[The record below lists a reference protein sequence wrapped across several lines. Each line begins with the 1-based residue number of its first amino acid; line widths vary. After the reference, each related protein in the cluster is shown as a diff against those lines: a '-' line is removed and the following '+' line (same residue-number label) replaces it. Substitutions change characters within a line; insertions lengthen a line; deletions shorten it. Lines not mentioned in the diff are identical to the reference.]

1 MFLIERQIFIA
12 QKSPETKTSLS
23 ALKKSINSNTSR
35 PPPGKNFG
43 SHPAIE
49 KPSSAED
56 DRHTS
61 LAIYAVTPTY
71 LDIRTPY
78 DEMRGGLFFLALCFL
93 LPPVVIGLPSVFGQ
107 MIPELLSGQRI
118 HSAHNLDTPGYIT
131 NIFGIF
137 LPFAWIGTGI
147 YFGWRHLRLE
157 AFIQRR
163 IIVRF
168 NRKTR
173 KVYVHRPHYAG
184 GIIELP
190 WDNAIPD
197 GVRPGGDESEGIG
210 ASLLLGWLPQHS
222 PRNEFEMLV
231 VGRRVRSNSEIT
243 NLWEFI
249 RRYMEE
255 GPEGLPEPQ
264 TIGKFPWP
272 WRGLESAWSFIWPVW
287 RIEGLDWAR
296 WLIVLMSPLIL
307 IFAASHWLALLTCW
321 EPVFPKAIRDACG
334 EGWKDVLRTR
344 MIDVGAWAMLAA
356 VLAGLWQLI

>member
-1 MFLIERQIFIA
+1 MFLTERQMCSAPSGPKERTNLEAPKARFSKRNFA
-12 QKSPETKTSLS
+12 RRTAGETASTELVNRVSQAS
-23 ALKKSINSNTSR
+23 ATPNAGNSCYVFND
-35 PPPGKNFG
+35 KFL
-43 SHPAIE
+43 E
-49 KPSSAED
+49 F
-56 DRHTS
+56 
-61 LAIYAVTPTY
+61 
-71 LDIRTPY
+71 RTPF
-78 DEMRGGLFFLALCFL
+78 DEMRGGITLATCCL
-93 LPPVVIGLPSVFGQ
+93 LGPLVYGMEPFPAMIQEMLSGINESGNEMDLQSYGAYTWVIV
-107 MIPELLSGQRI
+107 LLSSLLVAAV
-118 HSAHNLDTPGYIT
+118 H
-131 NIFGIF
+131 
-137 LPFAWIGTGI
+137 
-147 YFGWRHLRLE
+147 FGWRHLRLE
-157 AFIQRR
+157 AFVQRR
-163 IIVRF
+163 LLVRF

-173 KVYVHRPHYAG
+173 KVYLHRPAYAG
-184 GIIELP
+184 GVLELP
-190 WDNAIPD
+190 WDNVVPD
-197 GVRPGGDESEGIG
+197 GVCPGSDEASGIG
-210 ASLLLGWLPQHS
+210 ASLMLLWNPPHS
-222 PRNEFEMLV
+222 PRGEIEMAL
-231 VGRRVRSNSEIT
+231 VGRMARSNSEIT